1 VNGSERRHHHSGAW
15 LAGTLTVLGLCSA
28 ERGARAQD
36 NESYA
41 LHGFV
46 LVDAAFRVS
55 GQNPP
60 GLGDVAFAEERAR
73 LEATLEAADVDAAA
87 RFKLDASND
96 ALVNRTEVQLR
107 EAYIDYRTGPFDF
120 RLGRQILS
128 WGVGDLQFINDVFPK
143 DYAAFFLGRPI
154 EYLKVPNDALRT
166 TLTVEPVAV
175 DFVAIPFLAP
185 DGVPGRDR
193 FVYGFDPLAD
203 PSAAD
208 PSGMGVAQRSQVP
221 ESSWKNTEF
230 AARLRASLGE
240 TDLALYAYRGFFH
253 SPSFVPDDPL
263 APTAVTALFPALDVY
278 GASLQRNLLGG
289 VFSAE
294 AGYYHSRDNAGS
306 NNPLLPTSRAKWL
319 VGYQSE
325 VATDLTLGAQYIGQ
339 WMHRHSAYRESL
351 PPGAPLLDAYV
362 QTVTVRVTL
371 YLFHQTLRL
380 SAFAFAGITERD
392 LLAIPEAEYKVSDR
406 LALVAGSNLF
416 AGEEAHTTFGIFR
429 ANSNI
434 YTWARFSF

>member
-1 VNGSERRHHHSGAW
+1 VSRSKCRFYQPGAW
-15 LAGTLTVLGLCSA
+15 LAAAVTWLGVCSA
-28 ERGARAQD
+28 EGTARAEEGA
-36 NESYA
+36 NYT

-46 LVDAAFRVS
+46 LVDGAFRVS

-60 GLGDVAFAEERAR
+60 GLGDVAFVEERAR

-87 RFKLDASND
+87 RFKLDAFND
-96 ALVNRTEVQLR
+96 PLETRAGLELR
-107 EAYIDYRTGPFDF
+107 EAYIDYRAGPLDL

-166 TLTVEPVAV
+166 TLTFEPVAM
-175 DFVAIPFLAP
+175 DWVAIPFVAP

-193 FVYGFDPLAD
+193 FVYGFDPFASIDVARPALPE
-203 PSAAD
+203 PSW
-208 PSGMGVAQRSQVP
+208 R
-221 ESSWKNTEF
+221 NTEL
-230 AARLRASLGE
+230 ALRLRVSLGE
-240 TDLALYAYRGFFH
+240 TDLALYAFRGFFH
-253 SPSFVPDDPL
+253 SPSVVPDDPL
-263 APTAVTALFPALDVY
+263 APTAARALFPGLDVY
-278 GASLQRNLLGG
+278 GASLQRNILGG

-294 AGYYHSRDNAGS
+294 AGYYHSRDNPGS
-306 NNPLLPTSRAKWL
+306 KDPLLPASRGKWL

-325 VATDLTLGAQYIGQ
+325 MATDLTLGAQYIGQ
-339 WMHRHSAYRESL
+339 WMPQHSAYRESL

-371 YLFHQTLRL
+371 FLLHQTLRL
-380 SAFAFAGITERD
+380 SGFVFAGITERD
-392 LLAIPEAEYKVSDR
+392 LLAIPEAEYAVSDR
-406 LALVAGSNLF
+406 LSLVVGSNLF
-416 AGEEAHTTFGIFR
+416 AGERPYTTFGVFR
-429 ANSNI
+429 SNSNI

>member
-1 VNGSERRHHHSGAW
+1 VSRSKCRFYQPGAW
-15 LAGTLTVLGLCSA
+15 LAAAVTWLGVCSA
-28 ERGARAQD
+28 EGPARAEEGA
-36 NESYA
+36 NYT

-46 LVDAAFRVS
+46 LVDGAFRVS
-55 GQNPP
+55 GQNPS
-60 GLGDVAFAEERAR
+60 GVGDVAFAEERAR

-87 RFKLDASND
+87 RFKLDAFND
-96 ALVNRTEVQLR
+96 PLQTRAGLELR
-107 EAYIDYRTGPFDF
+107 EAYIDYRAGPLDL

-166 TLTVEPVAV
+166 TLTFEPVAM
-175 DFVAIPFLAP
+175 DWVAIPFVAP

-193 FVYGFDPLAD
+193 FVYGFDPLASID
-203 PSAAD
+203 
-208 PSGMGVAQRSQVP
+208 VAQPALP
-221 ESSWKNTEF
+221 EPSWRNTEL
-230 AARLRASLGE
+230 AARLRVSLGE
-240 TDLALYAYRGFFH
+240 TDLALYAFRGFFH
-253 SPSFVPDDPL
+253 SPSVVPDDPL
-263 APTAVTALFPALDVY
+263 VPTAARALFPRLDVY
-278 GASLQRNLLGG
+278 GASLQRNILGG

-306 NNPLLPTSRAKWL
+306 KDPLLPASRGKWL

-325 VATDLTLGAQYIGQ
+325 MATDLTLGAQYIGQ
-339 WMHRHSAYRESL
+339 WMPHHSAYRESL

-371 YLFHQTLRL
+371 FLLHQTLRL
-380 SAFAFAGITERD
+380 SGFVFAGITERD
-392 LLAIPEAEYKVSDR
+392 LLAIPEAEYAVSDR
-406 LALVAGSNLF
+406 LSLVVGSNLF
-416 AGEEAHTTFGIFR
+416 AGERPYTTFGVFR
-429 ANSNI
+429 SNSNI